1 MSACFCDVIS
11 LCFFCGKTNRWVYF
25 QFFYS
30 QRCSIIYMLL
40 WFPSKPLNEQIMK
53 AVEFVEF
60 CSVFL
65 FFYLKPFSSHLS
77 LLLLLLSLLLLLLLH
92 GAHTFL
98 VTIFCSLLFLLYS
111 VCRSSPN
118 LPLPNHSF
126 HILFWSVNLHKN
138 GKFSPTKMKAGRS
151 KILVLHLKHL

>member
-1 MSACFCDVIS
+1 MGLF
-11 LCFFCGKTNRWVYF
+11 
-25 QFFYS
+25 
-30 QRCSIIYMLL
+30 SIFLFTKVFNYLYATLL
-40 WFPSKPLNEQIMK
+40 PIIKPLNEQITK

-65 FFYLKPFSSHLS
+65 FFYLKPLSSHLF

-98 VTIFCSLLFLLYS
+98 VIIFCSLLFLLYS